1 MGFYSIPFFSTHSIH
16 VLCTFILYIYRQ
28 NFFLVRNIHAFYKYK
43 ICGLIGINLAIRI
56 FLSIYNILFN
66 QPTAVIL
73 YNNSVCL

>member
-1 MGFYSIPFFSTHSIH
+1 M
-16 VLCTFILYIYRQ
+16 YIYPIYIDKT
-28 NFFLVRNIHAFYKYK
+28 FFVRNIHAFYKYK
-43 ICGLIGINLAIRI
+43 ICGLLGINLAIRI

>member
-1 MGFYSIPFFSTHSIH
+1 MFYVHLS
-16 VLCTFILYIYRQ
+16 YIYRQ

-73 YNNSVCL
+73 YNNSVCLSAFIGS